1 MNSDTDSPTP
11 PRRFNKRRNDTSV
24 TPAIGERINGGLISM
39 SRILKGFTIRTFVP
53 FCGYG
58 VIVTGVPTM
67 RGFSTGNTRRF

>member
-53 FCGYG
+53 F
-58 VIVTGVPTM
+58 VAMV
-67 RGFSTGNTRRF
+67 